1 MKPTYLLILA
11 LAATPL
17 AAHEPGK
24 SSDPKADKEMPEMCA
39 SMHAMM
45 KDMSPEQSKAHMQMM
60 QKDGK
65 MPMEGCSMDKD
76 GVQDTHAAEGTVT
89 AVDTAAG
96 KVTVAHGPVASLK
109 WPAMTMG
116 FQVKDKQALNALKK
130 GDKVRFSF
138 IQQDK
143 HYLITEFDES

>member
-1 MKPTYLLILA
+1 MKHTYLLILA

-24 SSDPKADKEMPEMCA
+24 SSDAKADKGMPERCA

-45 KDMSPEQSKAHMQMM
+45 KDMSPEQMKAHMQMM

-65 MPMEGCSMDKD
+65 MSMEGCSMGND
-76 GVQDTHAAEGTVT
+76 GDEDTHTAVGTVT

-96 KVTVAHGPVASLK
+96 KITVAHEPVASLT

-116 FQVKDKQALNALKK
+116 FEVKDKQALDALQK
-130 GDKVRFSF
+130 GDKVRFTF
-138 IQQDK
+138 IQQDGR
-143 HYLITEFDES
+143 YLITGIDES

>member
-1 MKPTYLLILA
+1 MKPTCLLILA

-17 AAHEPGK
+17 AAHEPAE
-24 SSDPKADKEMPEMCA
+24 STDAKAATGMPEMCA

-45 KDMSPEQSKAHMQMM
+45 KDMSPEQMKAHMQMM

-65 MPMEGCSMDKD
+65 MPMEGCGMNKA
-76 GVQDTHAAEGTVT
+76 GGENQHTAVGTVT

-96 KVTVAHGPVASLK
+96 KVTVAHEPVASLK

-116 FQVKDKQALNALKK
+116 FEVEDKQVLHSLET
-130 GDKVRFSF
+130 GEKVRFSF
-138 IQQDK
+138 TEQDGR
-143 HYLITEFDES
+143 YLITSIDES